1 MELVLD
7 GHTVWLP
14 AVAALGVGV
23 GLIAGMFGVGGGF
36 LMVPL
41 MHVILGVPLRY
52 AIGAALCQTIATG
65 LGAFLRYRK
74 LGFAEWRFDVV
85 AIGGSLVGVYFGTR
99 LLTAMELMGAV
110 DIGGRSLPV
119 QRLVVSVA
127 YCALFSGLAFLLW
140 FRNTPSAGAA
150 VVPGPL
156 ARLKIPPLVNLPTA
170 GLEGISVLV
179 LSYVAL
185 VNGVLAGLLGIG
197 GGIVM
202 IPIMLYG
209 FGFNIRCAAG
219 SGIIIVLA
227 VAVLGTIEHV
237 RLGDVHLGLV
247 IPLMVGAGL
256 SAQVGAT
263 LTRSLSGS
271 TLRRW
276 LAVVLVVTVAALVF
290 KLFR

>member
-1 MELVLD
+1 MELILD

-14 AVAALGVGV
+14 AVAILGVGV

-41 MHVILGVPLRY
+41 MHVTLGVPLRY
-52 AIGAALCQTIATG
+52 AVGAALCQTIATG

-74 LGFAEWRFDVV
+74 LGFSEWRFDVV
-85 AIGGSLVGVYFGTR
+85 AIGGSLLGVYVGTR
-99 LLTAMELMGAV
+99 LLTAMEVMGSV
-110 DIGGRSLPV
+110 DIGGHSLPL
-119 QRLVVSVA
+119 QRFVVTLA
-127 YCALFSGLAFLLW
+127 YCVLFVGLAVLMW
-140 FRNTPSAGAA
+140 FRSTPSADSA

-156 ARLKIPPLVNLPTA
+156 ARLKIPPLVNFPSA
-170 GLEGISVLV
+170 ELEGVSALV
-179 LSYVAL
+179 VSYVAFANA
-185 VNGVLAGLLGIG
+185 VFAGLLGIG

-202 IPIMLYG
+202 IPIFLYG
-209 FGFNIRCAAG
+209 FGFNIRRAAG
-219 SGIIIVLA
+219 TGIIIVLL
-227 VAVLGTIEHV
+227 VAVVGTIEHV

-247 IPLMVGAGL
+247 IPLMVGAAL

-263 LTRSLSGS
+263 LTRRLSG
-271 TLRRW
+271 TMLRRW

>member
-1 MELVLD
+1 MELLLD
-7 GHTVWLP
+7 GHSVWLP
-14 AVAALGVGV
+14 AVAALGLAV

-41 MHVILGVPLRY
+41 MHVTLGVPLRY
-52 AIGAALCQTIATG
+52 AVGAALCQTIATG

-74 LGFAEWRFDVV
+74 LGFAEWRFDMV
-85 AIGGSLVGVYFGTR
+85 AMGGSLFGVFLGTR
-99 LLTAMELMGAV
+99 LLNAMEFMGSV
-110 DIGGRSLPV
+110 EIGGRSFLL
-119 QRLVVSVA
+119 QRLVVIGA
-127 YCALFSGLAFLLW
+127 YCVLFSWLAVLMW
-140 FRNTPSAGAA
+140 FRSTPSADAS

-156 ARLKIPPLVNLPTA
+156 ARLKIPPFVNLPSA
-170 GLEGISVLV
+170 GLFGVSALAIA
-179 LSYVAL
+179 YVAL
-185 VNGVLAGLLGIG
+185 LNGLLAGLLGIG

-227 VAVLGTIEHV
+227 VTVLGTVEHV
-237 RLGDVHLGLV
+237 RVGDVHLGLV
-247 IPLMVGAGL
+247 IPLMVGAAL

-263 LTRSLSGS
+263 LTRSLSGT

-276 LAVVLVVTVAALVF
+276 LAVVLVVTVVALVF
-290 KLFR
+290 KLLG